1 MRLLQH
7 SPFIHWA
14 DPVRFFGPP
23 REDNDWVPEFDI
35 RETDEAFVLQ
45 GDIPG
50 LTQKDL
56 EVRVEDSVLTVSGER
71 ARPAAEARFS
81 RRERP
86 HGKFRRSFRLG
97 DGVDDANVKASCE
110 GGVLELT
117 LPKHEP
123 EDNSRL
129 IPVN

>member
-7 SPFIHWA
+7 NPFIPWA
-14 DPVRFFGPP
+14 DPVRFFEPP
-23 REDNDWVPEFDI
+23 REDNGWVPEFDI
-35 RETDEAFVLQ
+35 RETDDAFVLQ

-56 EVRVEDSVLTVSGER
+56 EVRVEDGVLSVSGER
-71 ARPAAEARFS
+71 PQPAAEVRFS

-97 DGVDDANVKASCE
+97 DTVDDENVKASYE

-117 LPKHEP
+117 LPKREP
-123 EDNSRL
+123 VDTSRL

>member
-7 SPFIHWA
+7 NPFIPWA
-14 DPVRFFGPP
+14 DPVRFFEPP
-23 REDNDWVPEFDI
+23 REDNGWVPEFDI
-35 RETDEAFVLQ
+35 RETDDAFVLQ

-56 EVRVEDSVLTVSGER
+56 EVRVEDGVLSVSGER
-71 ARPAAEARFS
+71 PQPAAEVRFS

-97 DGVDDANVKASCE
+97 DTVDDENVKASYA

-117 LPKHEP
+117 LPKREP
-123 EDNSRL
+123 VDTSRL
-129 IPVN
+129 IQVN

>member
-1 MRLLQH
+1 MRLLHH
-7 SPFIHWA
+7 SPFHWA
-14 DPVRFFGPP
+14 DPGRFFEPP
-23 REDNDWVPEFDI
+23 REDNGWVPEFDI

-56 EVRVEDSVLTVSGER
+56 EVRVEDGVLSVSGER
-71 ARPAAEARFS
+71 PEPPAEARFS
-81 RRERP
+81 KRERP
-86 HGKFRRSFRLG
+86 YGKFRRSFRLG
-97 DGVDDANVKASCE
+97 DTVDDENVKASYE

-117 LPKHEP
+117 LPKREP
-123 EDNSRL
+123 VDTSRL

>member
-7 SPFIHWA
+7 NPFIHWA
-14 DPVRFFGPP
+14 DPVRFLGPP
-23 REDNDWVPEFDI
+23 RENNAWVPEFDI
-35 RETDEAFVLQ
+35 RETDDAFVLQ

-56 EVRVEDSVLTVSGER
+56 EVRVEDGVLSVSGER
-71 ARPAAEARFS
+71 PQPADEMRFS

-97 DGVDDANVKASCE
+97 DTVDDENVKASYE

-117 LPKHEP
+117 LPKREAV
-123 EDNSRL
+123 DTSRL

>member
-7 SPFIHWA
+7 NPFIPWA

-23 REDNDWVPEFDI
+23 REANGWVPEFDI
-35 RETDEAFVLQ
+35 RETDDAFVLQ

-56 EVRVEDSVLTVSGER
+56 EVRVEDGVLSVSGER
-71 ARPAAEARFS
+71 PQPADEVRFS

-97 DGVDDANVKASCE
+97 DTVDDENVKASYE

-117 LPKHEP
+117 LPKREP
-123 EDNSRL
+123 VDTSRL

>member
-14 DPVRFFGPP
+14 DPVRFFEPP
-23 REDNDWVPEFDI
+23 REDNGWVPAFDI
-35 RETDEAFVLQ
+35 RETDDAFVLQ

-56 EVRVEDSVLTVSGER
+56 EVRVEDGVLSVSGER
-71 ARPAAEARFS
+71 PQPAAEVRFS

-86 HGKFRRSFRLG
+86 HGQFRRNFRLG
-97 DGVDDANVKASCE
+97 DTVDDENVKASYE

-117 LPKHEP
+117 LPKREP
-123 EDNSRL
+123 VDTSRL

>member
-14 DPVRFFGPP
+14 DPVRFFEPP
-23 REDNDWVPEFDI
+23 REDNGWVPEFDI
-35 RETDEAFVLQ
+35 RETDDAFVLQ

-56 EVRVEDSVLTVSGER
+56 EVRVEDGVLSVSGER
-71 ARPAAEARFS
+71 PQPAAEVRFS
-81 RRERP
+81 QRERP
-86 HGKFRRSFRLG
+86 RGKFRRSFRLG
-97 DGVDDANVKASCE
+97 DTVDDENVKASYA

-117 LPKHEP
+117 LPKREP
-123 EDNSRL
+123 VDTPRL

>member
-14 DPVRFFGPP
+14 DPVRFFGPT
-23 REDNDWVPEFDI
+23 REDNGWVPEFDI
-35 RETDEAFVLQ
+35 RETDDAFVLQ

-56 EVRVEDSVLTVSGER
+56 EVRVEDGVLSVSGER
-71 ARPAAEARFS
+71 PQPADEMRFS

-97 DGVDDANVKASCE
+97 DTVDDENVKASYE

-117 LPKHEP
+117 LPKREP
-123 EDNSRL
+123 VDTSRL

>member
-7 SPFIHWA
+7 NPFHWA
-14 DPVRFFGPP
+14 DRVRFFEPP
-23 REDNDWVPEFDI
+23 REGNGWVPEFDL

-56 EVRVEDSVLTVSGER
+56 EVRVEDGVLSVSGER
-71 ARPAAEARFS
+71 PQPADEVRFS

-97 DGVDDANVKASCE
+97 EDVDDENVKASYE

-117 LPKHEP
+117 LPKREP
-123 EDNSRL
+123 VDTSRL

>member
-14 DPVRFFGPP
+14 DPVRFFEPP
-23 REDNDWVPEFDI
+23 REDNGWVPEFDI
-35 RETDEAFVLQ
+35 RETDDAFVLQ

-56 EVRVEDSVLTVSGER
+56 EVRVEDGVLSVSGER
-71 ARPAAEARFS
+71 PQPADEMRFS

-97 DGVDDANVKASCE
+97 DTVDDENVKASYE

-117 LPKHEP
+117 LPKREP
-123 EDNSRL
+123 VDTSRL

>member
-1 MRLLQH
+1 MRLLH
-7 SPFIHWA
+7 HNPFHWA
-14 DPVRFFGPP
+14 DPGRFFEPP
-23 REDNDWVPEFDI
+23 REDNGWVPEFDI

-56 EVRVEDSVLTVSGER
+56 EVRVEDGVLSVSGER
-71 ARPAAEARFS
+71 PQPAAEARFS
-81 RRERP
+81 TRERP
-86 HGKFRRSFRLG
+86 RGKFRRSFRLG
-97 DGVDDANVKASCE
+97 DTVDDANVKASYE

-117 LPKHEP
+117 LPKREP
-123 EDNSRL
+123 VDNSRL

>member
-7 SPFIHWA
+7 NPFHWA
-14 DPVRFFGPP
+14 DRVRFFEPP
-23 REDNDWVPEFDI
+23 CEGNGWVPEFDL

-56 EVRVEDSVLTVSGER
+56 EVRVEDGVLSVSGER
-71 ARPAAEARFS
+71 PQPADEVRFS

-97 DGVDDANVKASCE
+97 EDVDDENVKASYE

-117 LPKHEP
+117 LPKREP
-123 EDNSRL
+123 VDTSRL